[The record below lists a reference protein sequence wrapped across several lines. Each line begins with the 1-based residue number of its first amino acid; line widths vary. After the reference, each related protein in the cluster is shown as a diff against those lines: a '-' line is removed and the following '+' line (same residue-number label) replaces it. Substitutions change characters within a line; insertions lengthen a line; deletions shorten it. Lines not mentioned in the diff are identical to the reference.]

1 MSFTITPLLMRAGR
15 EERRKEEQQKLPDSS
30 RLISW
35 AYPRFFK
42 QICDRLL
49 IKVNTSLQTFRC
61 AEFLSQLC
69 TMWARDEPRMGR
81 LNAFVAFPE
90 KFSSVIF
97 LVHVPIMLHSCLIC
111 CTAMK
116 SVSFSPFLGQL
127 KFWCVFP
134 PPGRVLLLCL
144 QHFLHFQGQKNIW
157 ISLYDACLLGNFF
170 VILCGVKI
178 LENRKLLYKCE
189 SPCPVWDGQGKWK
202 WQDKGRQDS
211 IHYLARPE

>member
-15 EERRKEEQQKLPDSS
+15 EERRKEEQQELPDSS

-42 QICDRLL
+42 HICDRLL

-116 SVSFSPFLGQL
+116 SVSFSPFLGRL

-134 PPGRVLLLCL
+134 PPGRVLCSVYDTSFTLGAQFFL
-144 QHFLHFQGQKNIW
+144 FFVLHFCLDKMFCNVVWCKNHE
-157 ISLYDACLLGNFF
+157 
-170 VILCGVKI
+170 KQ
-178 LENRKLLYKCE
+178 RT
-189 SPCPVWDGQGKWK
+189 
-202 WQDKGRQDS
+202 
-211 IHYLARPE
+211 